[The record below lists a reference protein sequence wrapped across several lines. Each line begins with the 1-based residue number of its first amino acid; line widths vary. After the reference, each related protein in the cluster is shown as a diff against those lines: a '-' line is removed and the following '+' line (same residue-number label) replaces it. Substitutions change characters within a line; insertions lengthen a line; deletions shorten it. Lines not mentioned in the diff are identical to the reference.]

1 MLGLIKPSL
10 MIGGFYIA
18 WQLGILQVMLGIA
31 GLVILAAGN
40 VLLYVLQLI
49 AGWLTKQIAG
59 IDEYKRTD

>member
-1 MLGLIKPSL
+1 MIRAENTNDGREDLMLGLIKPSL

-49 AGWLTKQIAG
+49 AG
-59 IDEYKRTD
+59 

>member
-49 AGWLTKQIAG
+49 AG
-59 IDEYKRTD
+59 

>member
-40 VLLYVLQLI
+40 VLLYVLQSFGSLPT
-49 AGWLTKQIAG
+49 LSTQ
-59 IDEYKRTD
+59 RQR

>member
-10 MIGGFYIA
+10 MIGGFYIS
-18 WQLGILQVMLGIA
+18 WQLGILQVMLVIA

-49 AGWLTKQIAG
+49 AG
-59 IDEYKRTD
+59 